1 MNIAIFGGSFDPPH
15 FGHDEVVKSALKNL
29 NIDKLIIIPT
39 FLNPF
44 KSEFGAPPNLRLQWC
59 RTLWENLNPK
69 IIVSD
74 YETSQNRAVAS
85 IDSVSYFKNKFNASR
100 IYLIIGADQLNSLH
114 KWHRYDELKALVSFV
129 VACRDDIKIDENLQ
143 KLDINVKISSSK
155 IKSELNFKQV
165 PSAILSSVQSFYKDK
180 NAK

>member
-15 FGHDEVVKSALKNL
+15 LGHDMIVKEALKSL
-29 NIDKLIIIPT
+29 NINKLIIIPT
-39 FLNPF
+39 FLSPF

-59 RTLWENLNPK
+59 RSLWENLSSK

-100 IYLIIGADQLNSLH
+100 IYLIIGADQFNSLH

-129 VACRDDIKIDENLQ
+129 VACRDGIKIDENLQ

-155 IKSELNFKQV
+155 IKSELNFKHI
-165 PSAILSSVQSFYKDK
+165 PTAILDSVEKFYKDK

>member
-59 RTLWENLNPK
+59 RSLWGNLSPK

>member
-15 FGHDEVVKSALKNL
+15 LGHDMIVKEVLKSL
-29 NIDKLIIIPT
+29 NINKLIIIPT
-39 FLNPF
+39 FLSPF

-59 RTLWENLNPK
+59 RSLWENLSPK

-74 YETSQNRAVAS
+74 YETSQNRAVAT
-85 IDSVSYFKNKFNASR
+85 IESVIYFKNKFNASR
-100 IYLIIGADQLNSLH
+100 IYLIIGADQLKNLD
-114 KWHRYDELKALVSFV
+114 KWHKFDELRELVSFV
-129 VACRDDIKIDENLQ
+129 VASRDGIMVESNLQ

-155 IKSELNFKQV
+155 IKSELNFKHI
-165 PSAILSSVQSFYKDK
+165 PTAILDSVEKFYKDK

>member
-1 MNIAIFGGSFDPPH
+1 M
-15 FGHDEVVKSALKNL
+15 
-29 NIDKLIIIPT
+29 KL
-39 FLNPF
+39 
-44 KSEFGAPPNLRLQWC
+44 A
-59 RTLWENLNPK
+59 K
-69 IIVSD
+69 I
-74 YETSQNRAVAS
+74 EL
-85 IDSVSYFKNKFNASR
+85 KNKFNADK

-165 PSAILSSVQSFYKDK
+165 PTAILSSVQSFYKDK

>member
-15 FGHDEVVKSALKNL
+15 LGHDMIVKEVLKSL
-29 NIDKLIIIPT
+29 NINKLIIIPT
-39 FLNPF
+39 FLSPF

-59 RTLWENLNPK
+59 RSLWENLSPK

-74 YETSQNRAVAS
+74 YETSQNRAVAT
-85 IDSVSYFKNKFNASR
+85 IESVIYFKNKFNASR

-129 VACRDDIKIDENLQ
+129 VACRDGIKIDENLQ

-155 IKSELNFKQV
+155 IKSELNFKHI
-165 PSAILSSVQSFYKDK
+165 PTAILDSVEKFYKDK

>member
-15 FGHDEVVKSALKNL
+15 LGHDMIVKEALKSL
-29 NIDKLIIIPT
+29 NINKLIIIPT
-39 FLNPF
+39 FLSPF

-59 RTLWENLNPK
+59 RSLWENLSPK

-74 YETSQNRAVAS
+74 YEASQNRAVAT
-85 IDSVSYFKNKFNASR
+85 IDSVSYFKNNASR

-129 VACRDDIKIDENLQ
+129 VACRDGIKIDENLQ

-155 IKSELNFKQV
+155 IKSELNFKHI
-165 PSAILSSVQSFYKDK
+165 PTAILDSVEKFYKDK

>member
-15 FGHDEVVKSALKNL
+15 FGHDEVVKSVLKNL

-59 RTLWENLNPK
+59 RSLWGNLSPK

-129 VACRDDIKIDENLQ
+129 VACRDGIKIDENLQ

>member
-15 FGHDEVVKSALKNL
+15 LGHDMIVKEALKSL
-29 NIDKLIIIPT
+29 NINKLIIIPT
-39 FLNPF
+39 FLSPF

-59 RTLWENLNPK
+59 RSLWENLSPK

-74 YETSQNRAVAS
+74 YEASQNRAVAS

-129 VACRDDIKIDENLQ
+129 VACRDGIKIDENLQ

-155 IKSELNFKQV
+155 IKSELNFKHI
-165 PSAILSSVQSFYKDK
+165 PTAILDSVEKFYKDK

>member
-44 KSEFGAPPNLRLQWC
+44 KSEFGAPPNLRLQGC
-59 RTLWENLNPK
+59 RTLWENLSPK

>member
-15 FGHDEVVKSALKNL
+15 LGHDMIVKEALKSL
-29 NIDKLIIIPT
+29 NINKLIIIPT
-39 FLNPF
+39 FLSPF

-59 RTLWENLNPK
+59 RSLWENLSPK

-74 YETSQNRAVAS
+74 YETSQNRAVAT
-85 IDSVSYFKNKFNASR
+85 IESVIYFKNKFNASR

-129 VACRDDIKIDENLQ
+129 VACRDGIKIDENLQ

-155 IKSELNFKQV
+155 IKSELNFKHI
-165 PSAILSSVQSFYKDK
+165 PTAILDSVEKFYKDK

>member
-15 FGHDEVVKSALKNL
+15 LGHDMIVKEALKSL
-29 NIDKLIIIPT
+29 NINKLIIIPT
-39 FLNPF
+39 FLSPF
-44 KSEFGAPPNLRLQWC
+44 KNEFGAPPNLRLQWC
-59 RTLWENLNPK
+59 RSLWENLSPK

-74 YETSQNRAVAS
+74 YETSQNRAVAT
-85 IDSVSYFKNKFNASR
+85 IESVIYFKNKFNASR

-129 VACRDDIKIDENLQ
+129 VACRDGIKIDENLQ

-155 IKSELNFKQV
+155 IKSELNFKHI
-165 PSAILSSVQSFYKDK
+165 PTAILDSVEKFYKDK

>member
-59 RTLWENLNPK
+59 RTLWENLSSK

-74 YETSQNRAVAS
+74 YETTQNRAVAT
-85 IDSVSYFKNKFNASR
+85 IESVIYFKNKFNASR

-129 VACRDDIKIDENLQ
+129 IACRDGIKIDENLQ

-165 PSAILSSVQSFYKDK
+165 PSAILSNVQSFYKDK

>member
-15 FGHDEVVKSALKNL
+15 LGHDMIVKEALKSL
-29 NIDKLIIIPT
+29 NINKLIIIPT
-39 FLNPF
+39 FLSPF

-59 RTLWENLNPK
+59 RSLWENLSSK

-129 VACRDDIKIDENLQ
+129 VACRDGIKIDENLQ

-165 PSAILSSVQSFYKDK
+165 PSVILSSVQSFYKDK

>member
-15 FGHDEVVKSALKNL
+15 LGHDMIVKEALKSL
-29 NIDKLIIIPT
+29 NINKLIIIPT
-39 FLNPF
+39 FLSPF

-59 RTLWENLNPK
+59 RSLWENLSPK

-114 KWHRYDELKALVSFV
+114 KWHKFDELRELVSFV
-129 VACRDDIKIDENLQ
+129 VACRDGIKIDENLQ

-155 IKSELNFKQV
+155 IKSELNFKHI
-165 PSAILSSVQSFYKDK
+165 PTAILDSVEKFYKDK

>member
-15 FGHDEVVKSALKNL
+15 LGHDMIVKEALKSL
-29 NIDKLIIIPT
+29 NINKLIIIPT
-39 FLNPF
+39 FLSPF

-59 RTLWENLNPK
+59 RSLWENLSPK

-85 IDSVSYFKNKFNASR
+85 IDSVSYFKNKFNVSR

-129 VACRDDIKIDENLQ
+129 VACRDGIKIDENLQ

-155 IKSELNFKQV
+155 IKSELNFKHI
-165 PSAILSSVQSFYKDK
+165 PTAILDSVEKFYKDK

>member
-15 FGHDEVVKSALKNL
+15 FGHDDVVKSALKNL

-59 RTLWENLNPK
+59 RTLWENLSPK

-74 YETSQNRAVAS
+74 YETTQNRAVAT
-85 IDSVSYFKNKFNASR
+85 IESVIYFKNKFNADK
-100 IYLIIGADQLNSLH
+100 IYLIIGADQLKNLD
-114 KWHRYDELKALVSFV
+114 KWHKFDELRELVSFV
-129 VACRDDIKIDENLQ
+129 VASRDGIRVESNLQ

-155 IKSELNFKQV
+155 IKSELNFKHI
-165 PSAILSSVQSFYKDK
+165 PTAILDSVEKFYKDK

>member
-1 MNIAIFGGSFDPPH
+1 M
-15 FGHDEVVKSALKNL
+15 
-29 NIDKLIIIPT
+29 
-39 FLNPF
+39 
-44 KSEFGAPPNLRLQWC
+44 
-59 RTLWENLNPK
+59 
-69 IIVSD
+69 
-74 YETSQNRAVAS
+74 
-85 IDSVSYFKNKFNASR
+85 SYFKNKFNASR

-129 VACRDDIKIDENLQ
+129 VACRDGIKIDENLQ

>member
-59 RTLWENLNPK
+59 RTLWGNLSPK

-165 PSAILSSVQSFYKDK
+165 PSVILSSVQSFYKDK

>member
-44 KSEFGAPPNLRLQWC
+44 KSEFGAPPSLRLQWC
-59 RTLWENLNPK
+59 RVLWENLSPK

-74 YETSQNRAVAS
+74 YETSQNRAVAT
-85 IDSVSYFKNKFNASR
+85 IESVIYFKNKFNASR
-100 IYLIIGADQLNSLH
+100 IYLIIGADQLSSLH

-129 VACRDDIKIDENLQ
+129 IACRDDIKIDENLQ

-165 PSAILSSVQSFYKDK
+165 PTAILSSVQSFYKDK

>member
-15 FGHDEVVKSALKNL
+15 FGHDEVVKSTLKNL

-44 KSEFGAPPNLRLQWC
+44 KSEFGAPPGLRLQWC
-59 RTLWENLNPK
+59 RVLWENLSSK

-74 YETSQNRAVAS
+74 YEASQNRAVAT
-85 IDSVSYFKNKFNASR
+85 IESVIYFKNKFNADK

-165 PSAILSSVQSFYKDK
+165 PTAILSSVQSFYKDK

>member
-59 RTLWENLNPK
+59 KTLWGNLSPK

-114 KWHRYDELKALVSFV
+114 KWHRYDELKVLVSFV
-129 VACRDDIKIDENLQ
+129 VACRDDIKIDKNLQ

>member
-15 FGHDEVVKSALKNL
+15 LGHDMIVKEALKSL
-29 NIDKLIIIPT
+29 NINKLIIIPT
-39 FLNPF
+39 FLSPF

-59 RTLWENLNPK
+59 RSLWENLSPK

-129 VACRDDIKIDENLQ
+129 VACRDGIKIDENLQ

-155 IKSELNFKQV
+155 IKSELNFKHI
-165 PSAILSSVQSFYKDK
+165 PTAILDSVEKFYKDK

>member
-15 FGHDEVVKSALKNL
+15 LGHDMIVKEALKSL
-29 NIDKLIIIPT
+29 NINKLIIIPT
-39 FLNPF
+39 FLSPF

-59 RTLWENLNPK
+59 RSLWENLSPK

-74 YETSQNRAVAS
+74 YETSQNRAVTT
-85 IDSVSYFKNKFNASR
+85 IESVIYFKNKFNASR

-129 VACRDDIKIDENLQ
+129 VACRDGIKIDENLQ

-155 IKSELNFKQV
+155 IKSELNFKHI
-165 PSAILSSVQSFYKDK
+165 PTAILDSVEKFYKDK

>member
-59 RTLWENLNPK
+59 RVLWENLSSK

-74 YETSQNRAVAS
+74 YETTQNRAVAT
-85 IDSVSYFKNKFNASR
+85 IESVIYFENKFNADK
-100 IYLIIGADQLNSLH
+100 IYLIIGADQLSSLH

-165 PSAILSSVQSFYKDK
+165 PTAILSSVQSFYKDK

>member
-15 FGHDEVVKSALKNL
+15 FGHDEVVKSVLKNL

-59 RTLWENLNPK
+59 RSLWGNLSPK

-129 VACRDDIKIDENLQ
+129 IACRDDIKIDENLQ

>member
-15 FGHDEVVKSALKNL
+15 LGHDMIVKEALKSL
-29 NIDKLIIIPT
+29 NINKLIIIPT
-39 FLNPF
+39 FLSPF

-59 RTLWENLNPK
+59 RSLWENLSTK

-74 YETSQNRAVAS
+74 YETSQNRAVAT
-85 IDSVSYFKNKFNASR
+85 IESVIYFKNKFNASR

-129 VACRDDIKIDENLQ
+129 VACRDGIKIDENLQ

-155 IKSELNFKQV
+155 IKSELNFKHI
-165 PSAILSSVQSFYKDK
+165 PTAILDSVEKFYKDK